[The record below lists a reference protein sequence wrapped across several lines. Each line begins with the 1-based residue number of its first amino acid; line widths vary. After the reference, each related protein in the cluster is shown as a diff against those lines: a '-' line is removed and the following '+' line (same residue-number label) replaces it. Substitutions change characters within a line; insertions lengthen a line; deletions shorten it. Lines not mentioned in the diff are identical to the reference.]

1 VIFLETKSDFVR
13 SLLKNISIAGRVAQV
28 VAHLPSKHYTLSSN
42 PQYGRKEGRN
52 EGRKERRKKGRK
64 EGRKEGMKE
73 GRKEGRERNR
83 KERKEAREKR
93 KRKFHGFPLHLGTN
107 NNVQLHTYD
116 QQGPMLSGSCPSSSS
131 SIVIPTTGLSRK
143 SFSFPLP
150 GMSLQLLQC
159 RVL

>member
-1 VIFLETKSDFVR
+1 MLDKCSTSEPLPSPTVIFLETKSDFVR

-73 GRKEGRERNR
+73 GRKEGRKGKEQKG
-83 KERKEAREKR
+83 KERSKR
-93 KRKFHGFPLHLGTN
+93 KKKKKVPWL
-107 NNVQLHTYD
+107 
-116 QQGPMLSGSCPSSSS
+116 
-131 SIVIPTTGLSRK
+131 PTA
-143 SFSFPLP
+143 PWN
-150 GMSLQLLQC
+150 Q
-159 RVL
+159 